1 MITFLASI
9 VLLVIGYFTYGKYV
23 EKIFGPNSQRKTP
36 AYANHD
42 AVDYVPMGKQKNA
55 LIQLLNIAGT
65 GPIFGPI
72 MGALFG
78 PVAFLWIVL
87 GSIFAGAV
95 HDYLTGMISIRNR
108 GAHIPEL
115 AGKFLGKLAKHFVN
129 FFALLLLLLVGT
141 VFVTT
146 PASLLNI
153 LTDGKIGILVLT
165 LLIFVYYF
173 LSTILPIDKII
184 GRFYPI
190 FGAVLLLGTIGVGGA
205 LLFSDHKIPELT
217 FQNMHPGGLAI
228 FPMLFLT
235 ITCGALSGFHATQS
249 PIISRTTQNESQGR
263 YIFYGMM
270 ITEAVIAMIWAA
282 AAMSMFDGQGLQG
295 LINAGTASAV
305 VNEVSMTL
313 LGAVGGTIA
322 VLGAVVLPI
331 TSGDTAFRAAR
342 SIIADYIQISQS
354 KIGKRLL
361 IAIPLFVASY
371 LLTLIDF
378 NILWR
383 YFSWANQSTAAI
395 ALWIGAMY
403 LYVKRKNYFVAL
415 LPAMFMTSVVTV
427 FILMNDTMGFGLE
440 TTVAYIG
447 GFTITAIFTVLFFM
461 KAEKNV
467 KENLQVDLLEENP
480 VEEDGK
486 LETV

>member
-1 MITFLASI
+1 MITFLIAI
-9 VLLVIGYFTYGKYV
+9 AALVISYFTYGKYV
-23 EKIFGPNSQRKTP
+23 EKVFGPNEERQTP
-36 AYANHD
+36 AYANQD
-42 AVDYVPMGKQKNA
+42 GIDYVPMNKQKNA

-72 MGALFG
+72 MGALYG

-115 AGKFLGKLAKHFVN
+115 AGKFLGKVSRHLVN
-129 FFALLLLLLVGT
+129 VFALLLLLLVGT

-146 PASLLNI
+146 PASLLHNLI
-153 LTDGKIGILVLT
+153 DGKIALIAIIF
-165 LLIFVYYF
+165 LIFAYYF

-184 GRFYPI
+184 GRVYPF
-190 FGAVLLLGTIGVGGA
+190 FGAVLLIGTIGVGVA
-205 LLFSDHKIPELT
+205 LLFSEYKIPELSFT
-217 FQNMHPGGLAI
+217 NMHPADVPILPI
-228 FPMLFLT
+228 LFLT

-249 PIISRTTQNESQGR
+249 PLISRTTQNEKQGR

-270 ITEAVIAMIWAA
+270 VAEGVIAMIWAA
-282 AAMSMFDGQGLQG
+282 AAMSIFDGQGLQG
-295 LINAGTASAV
+295 LINAGTASLV

-342 SIIADYIQISQS
+342 NIVADYINMSQT
-354 KIGKRLL
+354 KVVKRLA
-361 IAIPLFVASY
+361 IAIPMFVISY
-371 LLTLIDF
+371 WLTTIDF

-383 YFSWANQSTAAI
+383 YFSFANQGTAAL
-395 ALWIGAMY
+395 ALWIGTMY
-403 LYVKRKNYFVAL
+403 LFIKKKNYFISLFPAL
-415 LPAMFMTSVVTV
+415 
-427 FILMNDTMGFGLE
+427 FITDMVLTYILYDSNLGFGLSYQ
-440 TTVAYIG
+440 VSHIG
-447 GFTITAIFTVLFFM
+447 GIIMTILITALFFW
-461 KAEKNV
+461 KGNKNRR
-467 KENLQVDLLEENP
+467 ENISTDLEAPSNK
-480 VEEDGK
+480 VA
-486 LETV
+486 

>member
-217 FQNMHPGGLAI
+217 LQNMHPGGLAI

-403 LYVKRKNYFVAL
+403 LYVKRKNYFIAL

-447 GFTITAIFTVLFFM
+447 GFTITAIFTLLFFM